1 MESILVPT
9 SGQYIDE
16 GSEVSLE
23 RFPTLVWTLRY
34 GKYSYRGSNYSGW
47 YFYIEKSRTT
57 LPMNFRDLTSLTV
70 VGQTDVPSGVEY
82 PEPVELHPYVDC
94 LGIDYAYIT
103 PEEKARYDAAF
114 ITVDTLEDRDVI
126 YPVPDGKIV
135 RVNDVDGAIIYYV
148 YNRTAQEWSTINIDP
163 DLTPYA
169 TIEYVDAKDNDIQT
183 QIDEIHESITWTVI

>member
-9 SGQYIDE
+9 TGQYIDE
-16 GSEVSLE
+16 GSEVALE

-34 GKYSYRGSNYSGW
+34 GPYSYRGSNYQGW
-47 YFYIEKSRTT
+47 YFYIDKSRTT

-70 VGQTDVPSGVEY
+70 IGSTDVPSGIEY

-114 ITVDTLEDRDVI
+114 ITVATLADRDAI
-126 YPVPDGKIV
+126 YPVPDGKII
-135 RVNDVDGAIIYYV
+135 RVNDVDGDTVYYV
-148 YNRTAQEWSTINIDP
+148 YNRSLSEWSIIDVAP
-163 DLTPYA
+163 DLSPYA
-169 TIEYVDAKDNDIQT
+169 TSEYVDEHDNILQL
-183 QIDEIHESITWTVI
+183 QINNIVESVTWTVI

>member
-16 GSEVSLE
+16 GTEVSLE
-23 RFPTLVWTLRY
+23 RFPTLVWTLKY
-34 GKYSYRGSNYSGW
+34 GKYNYRGSNYKGW
-47 YFYIEKSRTT
+47 YFYIQDSRTT
-57 LPMNFRDLTSLTV
+57 LPMNFRDLISLTV
-70 VGQTDVPSGVEY
+70 VGRDDVPDEIEY

-114 ITVDTLEDRDVI
+114 ITVDTIVDRDLI
-126 YPVPDGKIV
+126 YPIPDGKIV
-135 RVNDVDGAIIYYV
+135 RVNDVEGEVVYYV
-148 YNRTAQEWSTINIDP
+148 YSRTSQEWSTINVDP

-169 TIEYVDAKDNDIQT
+169 TIEYVDEQLSVIR
-183 QIDEIHESITWTVI
+183 ESITWTVV